1 MGCTQVS
8 ERSAALCQA
17 LVQALHQNVAW
28 QVNANEYHLAEAGF
42 VGFPQRPQVAA
53 HQLMHALEDDLALGA
68 SHVQHTLVAQHAW
81 AVHIDDGTQKVF
93 QLGWAE
99 GPGGAVDKAFHVIV
113 VMVVVAV
120 RLPVLMLV
128 RGMVAMLAMRMVV
141 VIVVVFSQEIRV
153 DVELGIQVEAFQIQH
168 FGQWHLA
175 EVRGLDGRTR
185 VHVLEAVG
193 QGIEFFGADQL

>member
-17 LVQALHQNVAW
+17 LVQTLHQNVAR
-28 QVNANEYHLAEAGF
+28 QVNADEYHLADAGF

-53 HQLMHALEDDLALGA
+53 HQLMHPLEDDLALGA

-93 QLGWAE
+93 QLGGAE
-99 GPGGAVDKAFHVIV
+99 WPGGAVDKAFHVIV

-141 VIVVVFSQEIRV
+141 VIVTVVVFGQEIGV
-153 DVELGIQVEAFQIQH
+153 DVELGIQVEA
-168 FGQWHLA
+168 L
-175 EVRGLDGRTR
+175 
-185 VHVLEAVG
+185 
-193 QGIEFFGADQL
+193 